1 MSSPDASPLPPTC
14 ALRFEVDLLCHAILS
29 HADVPDIVALA
40 CTSASLHALVNAW
53 VSAAGLVLSTSGN
66 VVPHGESVLS
76 RAAALHALF
85 IRTGWASPTLDV
97 TSGSAAN
104 LNLVIDDDDDFVYD
118 QAVAAL
124 EEADDESDEDGGS
137 PCPPNG
143 SMSFHNLF
151 RTHRACYGTHS
162 DSVGLAIQGGRRFTE
177 TSAESV
183 GQEADVVRLGESLR
197 AFLHPLELPPRLL
210 DEPTRATIKRLLPAG
225 RYDVRLVQQP
235 LLSKWETDAHL
246 QAEAESYVLAGRRSY
261 LASSLNADETAS
273 GRRYA
278 TGFLLLPKFFP
289 RSENE
294 DPPSSSVPPSRA
306 LAPPYTLEATMY
318 KLAVDYLRRP
328 DADLEAGQ
336 RQASDA
342 SLRSATNIAR
352 GAHTRHAWEKPKC
365 VKAMA
370 EFTQDNLHWPL
381 VKPLLPT
388 QPSSCLD
395 EEVVDRYASE
405 LRRLDG
411 SRRRPTVLLYRGY
424 GGSLLILDGHHKLA
438 ACQRV
443 RSTLAN
449 PCLNFLILTPLS
461 DGDREHA
468 PRQEVDA
475 TYPTTSR
482 ANDLTSFSDRMAR
495 LHSAWVPF
503 AWQVHRDRCV
513 CSVRRGALAHG
524 RCVCSDCL

>member
-1 MSSPDASPLPPTC
+1 
-14 ALRFEVDLLCHAILS
+14 
-29 HADVPDIVALA
+29 
-40 CTSASLHALVNAW
+40 
-53 VSAAGLVLSTSGN
+53 
-66 VVPHGESVLS
+66 
-76 RAAALHALF
+76 
-85 IRTGWASPTLDV
+85 
-97 TSGSAAN
+97 
-104 LNLVIDDDDDFVYD
+104 
-118 QAVAAL
+118 
-124 EEADDESDEDGGS
+124 
-137 PCPPNG
+137 
-143 SMSFHNLF
+143 
-151 RTHRACYGTHS
+151 
-162 DSVGLAIQGGRRFTE
+162 
-177 TSAESV
+177 
-183 GQEADVVRLGESLR
+183 
-197 AFLHPLELPPRLL
+197 
-210 DEPTRATIKRLLPAG
+210 
-225 RYDVRLVQQP
+225 
-235 LLSKWETDAHL
+235 
-246 QAEAESYVLAGRRSY
+246 
-261 LASSLNADETAS
+261 
-273 GRRYA
+273 
-278 TGFLLLPKFFP
+278 
-289 RSENE
+289 
-294 DPPSSSVPPSRA
+294 
-306 LAPPYTLEATMY
+306 MY

-524 RCVCSDCL
+524 RCVCSDCLEIEDILEERDGQCLVLWRKYGVEDATWMEAETARRRLARQRQREREAEEEGEMSREEEEIWWEQDPAAIQLQASMQFFGVAR